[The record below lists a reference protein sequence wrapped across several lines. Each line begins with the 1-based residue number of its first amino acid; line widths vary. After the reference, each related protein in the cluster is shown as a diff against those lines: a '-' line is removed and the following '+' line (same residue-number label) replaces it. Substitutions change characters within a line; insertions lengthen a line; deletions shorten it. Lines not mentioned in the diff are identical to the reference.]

1 MSRRGVAVHVAVL
14 ALLLALGSLPLFTGR
29 ARVTRAHDQVGITS
43 TLTRLPSGDF
53 ALSGSGRHL
62 RHVSLAEPGAAFADV
77 VAGPDGD
84 PAGGAL
90 APPRAVWTETEAPR

>member
-1 MSRRGVAVHVAVL
+1 MIVRGVVAHVLAL
-14 ALLLALGSLPLFTGR
+14 ALLLALATLPLVARR
-29 ARVTRAHDQVGITS
+29 ARIARTANDSFVRS
-43 TLTRLPSGDF
+43 TVTRLPSGDF
-53 ALSGSGRHL
+53 SLSGSGRHL

-90 APPRAVWTETEAPR
+90 APPRAVWTELESPR

>member
-1 MSRRGVAVHVAVL
+1 VSRLGLLVHVFCAALVV
-14 ALLLALGSLPLFTGR
+14 ALLAIPLHARQQRVARAALDAPVSATV
-29 ARVTRAHDQVGITS
+29 A
-43 TLTRLPSGDF
+43 RLPSGDF

-62 RHVSLAEPGAAFADV
+62 RHVSLAEPAAAFADV

-90 APPRAVWTETEAPR
+90 APPRDTFPEATP

>member
-1 MSRRGVAVHVAVL
+1 MIVRGVVVHLVAL
-14 ALLLALGSLPLFTGR
+14 ALLLALALLPLIAGR
-29 ARVTRAHDQVGITS
+29 ARAARTANDSSVRS
-43 TLTRLPSGDF
+43 TVTRLPSGDF
-53 ALSGSGRHL
+53 SLSGSGRHL

-90 APPRAVWTETEAPR
+90 APPREVWAEMEKPR

>member
-1 MSRRGVAVHVAVL
+1 MIRRGVAVHAL
-14 ALLLALGSLPLFTGR
+14 ALGLLLALAALPLLARHAR
-29 ARVTRAHDQVGITS
+29 AARASDGTAVSHTVS
-43 TLTRLPSGDF
+43 RLPSGDF

-90 APPRAVWTETEAPR
+90 APPRAVWAESETAR